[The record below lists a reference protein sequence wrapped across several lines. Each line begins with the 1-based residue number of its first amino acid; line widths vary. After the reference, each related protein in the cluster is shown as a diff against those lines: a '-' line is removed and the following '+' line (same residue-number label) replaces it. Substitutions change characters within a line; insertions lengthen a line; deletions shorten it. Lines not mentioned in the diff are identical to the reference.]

1 MKAQR
6 NLAQAGRR
14 GGRGHY
20 EMDSKQHKPLKIIAL
35 SAFLLA
41 QMDCA
46 APMIHSLK
54 NIVTASFQIPNF
66 PEYLS
71 TGYVDGIQILQY
83 DSKSRKLV
91 AKQEWMKK
99 IIAEDPRYWERQT
112 EINIDNQQANNV
124 SIQILQ
130 ERFNKTG
137 GLHMIQWMSGCQ
149 WDDETDQVDGWTH
162 YAYDGEDFIWFDL
175 KGMRWIAVHPR
186 AVITKNK
193 WDREEGYNEFLKFYA
208 TEDCPSYL
216 KKYLSFGR
224 DVLRRTAL
232 FVGRAPT
239 GVPAA
244 EDGGMAGHL
253 PRYRFLP
260 KGGRPLLEEG
270 WRAARRER
278 GDERDP
284 SQPRRDLPDQR
295 SPRNGGRARS
305 LRVRLPAGRCAGG
318 RRHPAVPRQ
327 GVEQRAHRR
336 HRQSAYL
343 EERRQAVPK
352 HLINMEAGMSAESD
366 SVHGGS
372 TSPPKMERTVAE
384 GEMTEPAL
392 PGCDQPSS
400 AEAPLPQREETL
412 VAGDRPP
419 SDETQEAAPSAQ
431 QEENHPTVQSSADKA
446 PSSPKSSH
454 SKTPPRRRLHDK
466 APSSPQS
473 SHSKM
478 PPLRRLSQAKASSRP
493 KSPQSRK
500 PPRRRLSLDG
510 IRSQPDWDSMD
521 LDSKVNQSLDVLK
534 FMSSLPPLYLSHPTG
549 ARGRWQQTNQPPLE
563 FSRGKAKALQ
573 LWNYTVLS
581 FYGGSH
587 VCDTNMMC
595 TGSRL

>member
-224 DVLRRTAL
+224 DVLRRTELPRVSLLQKTAGWPVTCHATGFYPRAAVL
-232 FVGRAPT
+232 FWRKDGERLDENVEMNEILPNHDGTFQTSARLVTVDERARYECVFQLD
-239 GVPAA
+239 GVP
-244 EDGGMAGHL
+244 ED
-253 PRYRFLP
+253 
-260 KGGRPLLEEG
+260 
-270 WRAARRER
+270 
-278 GDERDP
+278 
-284 SQPRRDLPDQR
+284 
-295 SPRNGGRARS
+295 
-305 LRVRLPAGRCAGG
+305 V
-318 RRHPAVPRQ
+318 V
-327 GVEQRAHRR
+327 
-336 HRQSAYL
+336 
-343 EERRQAVPK
+343 
-352 HLINMEAGMSAESD
+352 
-366 SVHGGS
+366 
-372 TSPPKMERTVAE
+372 T
-384 GEMTEPAL
+384 
-392 PGCDQPSS
+392 
-400 AEAPLPQREETL
+400 
-412 VAGDRPP
+412 
-419 SDETQEAAPSAQ
+419 
-431 QEENHPTVQSSADKA
+431 
-446 PSSPKSSH
+446 
-454 SKTPPRRRLHDK
+454 
-466 APSSPQS
+466 
-473 SHSKM
+473 
-478 PPLRRLSQAKASSRP
+478 
-493 KSPQSRK
+493 
-500 PPRRRLSLDG
+500 
-510 IRSQPDWDSMD
+510 
-521 LDSKVNQSLDVLK
+521 
-534 FMSSLPPLYLSHPTG
+534 PLYL
-549 ARGRWQQTNQPPLE
+549 
-563 FSRGKAKALQ
+563 AK
-573 LWNYTVLS
+573 VLS
-581 FYGGSH
+581 NERIEERQRRRTVDITIPLVLLFLAVAVLVFKYKKVRT
-587 VCDTNMMC
+587 VCAVRQFATLFSLQPNTFKFISKSISCSMVFSFKVC
-595 TGSRL
+595 IILL